1 MTIRIFIIDEH
12 AAAREMLA
20 RRLSSLPD
28 MDVLGTTGDGG
39 HGLRQIKELRPDVVL
54 VDIKMRNA
62 DGMEVCRKAC
72 ATSSSTRVAVLTSYI
87 DPEERRMVRQAGGRG
102 YLLKKVDTLRLAQ
115 CIRRLACPGSDE
127 PKGGFIVNS
136 LESC

>member
-1 MTIRIFIIDEH
+1 
-12 AAAREMLA
+12 MLA

-28 MDVLGTTGDGG
+28 MDVLGTTGDGCE
-39 HGLRQIKELRPDVVL
+39 GLRQIKELRPDLVL

-62 DGMEVCRKAC
+62 DGIEVCRQAC
-72 ATSSSTRVAVLTSYI
+72 ATSDGTKVAVLTSYI

>member
-12 AAAREMLA
+12 RTAREMLA

-28 MDVLGTTGDGG
+28 IQVLGTTGDGAD
-39 HGLRQIKELRPDVVL
+39 GLRRIKELRPDVVL

-72 ATSSSTRVAVLTSYI
+72 ATSSSTKVAVLTPYL
-87 DPEERRMVRQAGGRG
+87 DPEERRMALQAGVRG
-102 YLLKKVDTLRLAQ
+102 YFLKDVDTLSLALR
-115 CIRRLACPGSDE
+115 IRQLACPEGCKA
-127 PKGGFIVNS
+127 KGHI
-136 LESC
+136 